1 MKLVKIEY
9 LFDDETEEL
18 EKEQWRHGLVVQY
31 NAGDEIDTAYQVMNE
46 TGDSEALD
54 KVLEEHF
61 GVKDTDIV
69 FYAQDIYVQDME
81 GLADNQDIIINST
94 EGIE

>member
-31 NAGDEIDTAYQVMNE
+31 NAGDEIDTAYQVM
-46 TGDSEALD
+46 
-54 KVLEEHF
+54 
-61 GVKDTDIV
+61 DTT
-69 FYAQDIYVQDME
+69 
-81 GLADNQDIIINST
+81 LATHTIFS
-94 EGIE
+94 